1 MTDDNTAAEIAAV
14 LASWAKAEGAGDADG
29 LAAVL
34 DPDFRAVGPR
44 GFVLGTTEWTGRY
57 RAGMLRNDSFDWEG
71 ADIRRYGD
79 DTAVGIGQYS
89 STGAFQGQ
97 ALEGTFKVTHVLHR
111 GADGWKIV
119 ALHLSPVAGPL
130 FQ

>member
-1 MTDDNTAAEIAAV
+1 MTDNTTSEIEAV
-14 LASWAKAEGAGDADG
+14 LASWAKAEGDGDADG
-29 LAAVL
+29 LEAVL
-34 DPDFRAVGPR
+34 DPGFRAVGPR
-44 GFVLGTTEWTGRY
+44 GFVLGATEWTGRY

-97 ALEGTFKVTHVLHR
+97 PLEGTFKVTHVLHR
-111 GADGWKIV
+111 GAAGWKIV